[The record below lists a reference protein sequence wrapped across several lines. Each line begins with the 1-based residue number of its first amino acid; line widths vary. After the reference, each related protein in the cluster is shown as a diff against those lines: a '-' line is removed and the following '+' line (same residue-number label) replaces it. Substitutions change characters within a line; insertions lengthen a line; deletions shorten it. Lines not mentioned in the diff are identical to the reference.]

1 MHFFFFI
8 FWNEMRFHETASCLD
23 VIAEIQCCAFV
34 IHRSLWL
41 TSVTWEEER
50 VRRVQTDSRIWMEL
64 LSHAVKGGANKM
76 SVTARANRML
86 SLSPFI
92 KNSCYLKSLYPQH
105 FFILSFEDLFF
116 LHSFTRSLLFQQYSH
131 TRTVTPSFECESDCL
146 SMHCSRLLVL
156 HWIYIMSRW
165 MFFFSFQMC

>member
-1 MHFFFFI
+1 
-8 FWNEMRFHETASCLD
+8 
-23 VIAEIQCCAFV
+23 
-34 IHRSLWL
+34 
-41 TSVTWEEER
+41 
-50 VRRVQTDSRIWMEL
+50 MEL

-116 LHSFTRSLLFQQYSH
+116 LHSFTRSLLFQQHSH

-146 SMHCSRLLVL
+146 SMHCSRVALDEDVENVTMNVLFFICCLSDVLLVKAL
-156 HWIYIMSRW
+156 SHCSCDSLSVQTFMHPFVY
-165 MFFFSFQMC
+165 SFGF